1 MLPAQTARAG
11 IERNQV
17 CIEAGV
23 VDRVAKYRDAAV
35 CAATAQAEILGKF
48 PAVGPVAAASASVQ
62 RHDFV
67 GRLGDV
73 QDAVDRDG
81 RSFNGVRLMDLMDPG
96 DPEAVSVGGVDLVQQ
111 RVPLAVVAARVG
123 EPVAGLLVRVADAL
137 VRDIE
142 GTLLRQRQRQGQ
154 QQSQI
159 LHFASRSETRYAMRS
174 SSSVPVN
181 LSL

>member
-1 MLPAQTARAG
+1 ADAEFAPGDAGDDLVLDGERRAGRGVANFVVCDPGLPAQTARAG

-35 CAATAQAEILGKF
+35 YAATAQAEILGKF

-96 DPEAVSVGGVDLVQQ
+96 DPEAVSVGGVDLPS
-111 RVPLAVVAARVG
+111 RGSAADKPPGFSGRWG
-123 EPVAGLLVRVADAL
+123 QCGSRELRCLETAGPSKDH
-137 VRDIE
+137 
-142 GTLLRQRQRQGQ
+142 LRR
-154 QQSQI
+154 
-159 LHFASRSETRYAMRS
+159 
-174 SSSVPVN
+174 
-181 LSL
+181 